1 MSDQQ
6 MARERVQSFVD
17 RVQAIRQ
24 SLHQVVVGQ
33 DKTIDLLLTCALT
46 GSHALLVGVPGLA
59 KTLMVKAL
67 ASAFR
72 WKFARV
78 QFTPDL
84 MPSDITGYELL
95 GRGEGQGSSPS
106 MVFRQGPVFTNLLLA
121 DEINRA
127 PAKTQSALLEAM
139 QEKQVTLEGETSLL
153 PRPFMVLAT
162 QNPIEHEGTYP
173 LPEAQLDRF
182 LLKIR
187 IDYPSEDEEVAL
199 TRQVTCAKTGA
210 DLDVDAVQTLIDP
223 ARVLELQQLA
233 AQVTVDDRV
242 IAYAVALVRAT
253 RDAPGIASGAGPRG
267 PIALVRAA
275 RARALLEGRGFAMPD
290 DIKAVALPALRHR
303 ITPAAE
309 VEIEGLGADDLLRA
323 LFDRVAAPRL

>member
-1 MSDQQ
+1 MTASESPVFTLPEEKLQQ
-6 MARERVQSFVD
+6 S
-17 RVQAIRQ
+17 RQ
-24 SLHQVVVGQ
+24 ILVALRAEISKAVIGQ
-33 DKTIDLLLTCALT
+33 TTVIDEVLIGLLADAHVLIE
-46 GSHALLVGVPGLA
+46 GVPGLG
-59 KTLMVKAL
+59 KTLLVKAL
-67 ASAFR
+67 ARTFSGETR
-72 WKFARV
+72 RI

-84 MPSDITGYELL
+84 MPSDVVGHTLFDTATARFIT
-95 GRGEGQGSSPS
+95 
-106 MVFRQGPVFTNLLLA
+106 RQGPVFTHLLLA

-139 QEKQVTLEGETSLL
+139 QEKQVTLEGEASPL

-187 IDYPSEDEEVAL
+187 IDYPSEEEEAAL
-199 TRQVTCAKTGA
+199 TRQVTQAKTGA
-210 DLDVDAVQTLIDP
+210 DLDVAAVRTLIQP
-223 ARVLELQQLA
+223 SQVLSLQQMA
-233 AQVTVDDRV
+233 AHVTVDDRV

-253 RDAPGIASGAGPRG
+253 RDTPGIASGAGSRG

-275 RARALLEGRGFAMPD
+275 RARALLEGRGYAMPD

-303 ITPAAE
+303 ITPSAE
-309 VEIEGLGADDLLRA
+309 VEIEGMTADDLLRA
-323 LFDRVAAPRL
+323 LFERVPAPRW

>member
-1 MSDQQ
+1 MTASESPVFTLPEEKLQQ
-6 MARERVQSFVD
+6 S
-17 RVQAIRQ
+17 RQ
-24 SLHQVVVGQ
+24 ILVALRAEISKAVIGQ
-33 DKTIDLLLTCALT
+33 TTVIDEVLIGLLADAHVLIE
-46 GSHALLVGVPGLA
+46 GVPGLG
-59 KTLMVKAL
+59 KTLLVKAL
-67 ASAFR
+67 ARTFSGETR
-72 WKFARV
+72 RI

-84 MPSDITGYELL
+84 MPSDVVGHTLFDTATARFIT
-95 GRGEGQGSSPS
+95 
-106 MVFRQGPVFTNLLLA
+106 RQGPVFTHLLLA

-139 QEKQVTLEGETSLL
+139 QEKQVTLEGEASPL

-187 IDYPSEDEEVAL
+187 IDYPSEEEEAAL
-199 TRQVTCAKTGA
+199 TRQVTQAKTGA
-210 DLDVDAVQTLIDP
+210 DLDVAAVQTLIQP
-223 ARVLELQQLA
+223 SQVLSLQQMA
-233 AQVTVDDRV
+233 AHVTVDDRV

-253 RDAPGIASGAGPRG
+253 RDTPGIASGAGSRG

-275 RARALLEGRGFAMPD
+275 RARALLEGRGYAMPD

-303 ITPAAE
+303 ITPSAE
-309 VEIEGLGADDLLRA
+309 VEIEGMTADDLLRA
-323 LFDRVAAPRL
+323 LFERVPAPRW